1 MTLVRNGKKHYT
13 YHTTD
18 INEAIYIYH
27 SILDNI
33 LEEPSKTILIKLKS
47 IGELID
53 EINKIHNKKDI
64 DRYIIEY
71 QSRYSEIKINFTKN
85 NLKWISV
92 NSYAG
97 FYLWFKLFF
106 IDDRYSRTI
115 QSTPE
120 SLEKIYF
127 DIINIAMSDIDG
139 IPTLEKI
146 INRTHK
152 SYQKISGTK
161 RLSWLKNDDR
171 QIQWA
176 YQYLKEKDRQF
187 RKFYFGDP
195 INLLDIIKVYYD
207 LNIDNRGVKLTYIEM
222 NNAWNQH
229 RYRESRKDK
238 KALSGYISSDAKIKL
253 TQMAKKSRMPEY
265 ELLELLI
272 LEQYDRDN
280 QKN

>member
-1 MTLVRNGKKHYT
+1 
-13 YHTTD
+13 
-18 INEAIYIYH
+18 
-27 SILDNI
+27 
-33 LEEPSKTILIKLKS
+33 
-47 IGELID
+47 
-53 EINKIHNKKDI
+53 
-64 DRYIIEY
+64 
-71 QSRYSEIKINFTKN
+71 
-85 NLKWISV
+85 
-92 NSYAG
+92 
-97 FYLWFKLFF
+97 
-106 IDDRYSRTI
+106 
-115 QSTPE
+115 
-120 SLEKIYF
+120 
-127 DIINIAMSDIDG
+127 
-139 IPTLEKI
+139 
-146 INRTHK
+146 
-152 SYQKISGTK
+152 GTK

-187 RKFYFGDP
+187 RRFYFGDP
-195 INLLDIIKVYYD
+195 INVLDIIKVYYD

-265 ELLELLI
+265 ELLEFLI